1 MCLIKNHWQDPRSF
15 DRKRTPIGDLL
26 ENALKAKDP
35 KDAPNPKDSQPKIP
49 DSPEED
55 PEVTKVGIIGGGL
68 MGKLLWQLL
77 KDKTI
82 SGQRIELSMST
93 RVPERF
99 FKEVIG
105 GANIFFDNARIVKEN
120 DVVFLCA
127 PKHCCN
133 LIFSDIRA
141 AYHARTTQTS
151 RALIFSI
158 VGNMPQT
165 KLDKFLNSEKESLAI
180 SARLDFKKV
189 EQSLATLQTSQENG
203 EFVDITKI
211 SDQCAFKSYY
221 NRAYNTK
228 IWECMHLYTSSKH
241 VFRSGPVFTGIIQL
255 LKNTDNIL
263 NKHFYQKIYQ
273 KREAVTLKF

>member
-1 MCLIKNHWQDPRSF
+1 VCLIKNHWQDPRSSV
-15 DRKRTPIGDLL
+15 RKRTQISDVF
-26 ENALKAKDP
+26 EDALKAKDL
-35 KDAPNPKDSQPKIP
+35 KDKNSQRKIP
-49 DSPEED
+49 EITEED

-77 KDKTI
+77 KDKKI

-105 GANIFFDNARIVKEN
+105 GAYIFFDNARIVKEN
-120 DVVFLCA
+120 NVVFLCA

-141 AYHARTTQTS
+141 AYHSRSTQTS

-158 VGNMPQT
+158 VGNLPQT
-165 KLDKFLNSEKESLAI
+165 KLDKFLNSEKNSLAI
-180 SARLDFKKV
+180 SANVDFKKV
-189 EQSLATLQTSQENG
+189 EQSLASMQISQDNG
-203 EFVDITKI
+203 EFVDITQI
-211 SDQCAFKSYY
+211 SDQCAFESYY
-221 NRAYNTK
+221 SRAYQTK
-228 IWECMHLYTSSKH
+228 IWECMHLYTSTKH
-241 VFRSGPVFTGIIQL
+241 IFGSGPVFTGIIQL
-255 LKNTDNIL
+255 LRNTDNIL